1 MPRDHPGHDYIN
13 MPNLQGAD
21 FEPFFNPS
29 KNLLRPRA
37 QEQVKKYITR
47 GMKCI
52 EPGAGSIS
60 CQK

>member
-37 QEQVKKYITR
+37 PEQVNKYITR
-47 GMKCI
+47 GMK
-52 EPGAGSIS
+52 
-60 CQK
+60 